1 MLLFPHPFLS
11 CIIIFAIFAF
21 VLFSSII
28 PLLFSF
34 VPPRVY
40 NHFHCFQPRGAE
52 GKELLLLVVLST
64 YECMGYVY
72 MCIDITAYAAGEGKK
87 GRGGGGGGGGGERHD
102 QRAYYSAG
110 SPADKNKTIRNQ
122 LSNQSSSTAWFKPHH
137 RSQTHQIAASQGSF
151 SYLSGAPLQAL
162 HWTHLPNER
171 EREPCSC
178 QTSVKEKQFPN

>member
-87 GRGGGGGGGGGERHD
+87 GRGGGGGGGGGGT
-102 QRAYYSAG
+102 AAG
-110 SPADKNKTIRNQ
+110 TTTTKELDVMQ
-122 LSNQSSSTAWFKPHH
+122 
-137 RSQTHQIAASQGSF
+137 
-151 SYLSGAPLQAL
+151 LQADMFWWFAKMDCYQSL
-162 HWTHLPNER
+162 VSGCPL
-171 EREPCSC
+171 
-178 QTSVKEKQFPN
+178 V